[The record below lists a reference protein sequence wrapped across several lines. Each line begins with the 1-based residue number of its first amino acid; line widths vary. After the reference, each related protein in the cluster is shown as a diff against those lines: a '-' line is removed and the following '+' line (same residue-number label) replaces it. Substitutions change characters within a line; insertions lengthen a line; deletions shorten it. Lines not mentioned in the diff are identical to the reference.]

1 MRFLSKSV
9 VLFFCVYMVTPYA
22 KSQECIM
29 DDYFNKTNIFSS
41 YILEQ
46 EHNKIEESNNVAS
59 LLPSMSIGLGQYIN
73 NNKRLSTFGDSDI
86 YFSLSQDIFSAYKYK
101 NNKDKLAIQNN
112 LQNLELQ
119 RKRYEYLLGFYYS
132 SINYTY
138 QLEQIQLTKKQIQ
151 KLEADYNISKELFK
165 MGKAPYLDT
174 EIKGNNLDKMRN
186 TLNEVELERQYS
198 LMKIKS
204 DYSVPEELLHKV
216 TIEDIK
222 ACKRSSIIELV
233 KNIYK
238 KKNESVDIDNKI
250 SESSL
255 LPSLYFSVGLTPK
268 NGGTLSDISLREM
281 DYNASISVNVPL
293 SDFFSSFN
301 SKKTNSI
308 NSMKNN
314 IDNLNDFRELE
325 LLRFDINN
333 KLHIIKN
340 KIPILKNNLYI
351 KNKELNYIS
360 ERVKNKKES
369 VLTYYSLQDDIYEI
383 ELNIKRN
390 ENELMYYEL
399 YLDFLG

>member
-1 MRFLSKSV
+1 
-9 VLFFCVYMVTPYA
+9 
-22 KSQECIM
+22 M

-132 SINYTY
+132 RINYTY

-151 KLEADYNISKELFK
+151 KLETDYNISKELFK

-301 SKKTNSI
+301 SKKTNAI

>member
-1 MRFLSKSV
+1 
-9 VLFFCVYMVTPYA
+9 
-22 KSQECIM
+22 M

-151 KLEADYNISKELFK
+151 KLETDYNISKELFK

-301 SKKTNSI
+301 SKKTNAI

-340 KIPILKNNLYI
+340 KI
-351 KNKELNYIS
+351 
-360 ERVKNKKES
+360 
-369 VLTYYSLQDDIYEI
+369 
-383 ELNIKRN
+383 
-390 ENELMYYEL
+390 
-399 YLDFLG
+399 